1 MAGGG
6 DPRLGE
12 VHAILVSQNP
22 TGLITYTADGQVMNI
37 ITNGGR
43 RPLSVSDNV
52 GAPAEGRVEAFA
64 TVVAYA
70 GSYTLNG
77 NKVIH
82 HVEVCSIP
90 NAVNTDQVRL
100 ITNLKRNS
108 LTLRTF
114 TMVSVGRQITY
125 REFVWER
132 ISK

>member
-1 MAGGG
+1 
-6 DPRLGE
+6 

>member
-1 MAGGG
+1 M
-6 DPRLGE
+6 
-12 VHAILVSQNP
+12 HAILVSQNP